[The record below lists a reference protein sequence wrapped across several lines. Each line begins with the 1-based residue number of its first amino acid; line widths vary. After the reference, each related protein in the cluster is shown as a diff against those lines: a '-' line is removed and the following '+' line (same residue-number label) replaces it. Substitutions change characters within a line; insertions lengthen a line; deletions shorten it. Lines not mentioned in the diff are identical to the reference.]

1 MSSQLTRRSFLTRT
15 ALAGAALSLPARVY
29 SQAEGSNSDIRVA
42 VVGFNGRGQS
52 HISAYLGMKGVR
64 IVALCD
70 VDQAVLDK
78 GVAQLA
84 AKNQVVTPFK
94 DIRKLLDSGEVDAI
108 SIATPN
114 HWHSL
119 GAIWALQAGK
129 DVYVEKPISHNVWE
143 GRQLVKATEKYKK
156 IVQMGV
162 QSRSAKGIASVI
174 DWMKKDQPLGKLKWV
189 RGLCYKRRPSIGL
202 VSGEQAVPETVDY
215 DLWSGPA
222 PLVPSHRNDPKY
234 GTLHY
239 AWHWIWNYGNGDLG
253 NQGIH
258 QMDIAR
264 RFTGEMALAPKVW
277 SIGGRLGYKDD
288 GETPNSQIV
297 FHDYEAAPLIFEV
310 RGLPDKSESK
320 EMDKYRGASVGV
332 VAQYENGYVVAPDYQ
347 NAAVFDNEDKLIR
360 RYGKPPMAKD
370 MTESNPLPASENP
383 PTVEGAPAPKD
394 EGHFDNFI
402 ACVRSRK
409 SENLNGK
416 IIDGH
421 ISSALCHTGNISYLL
436 GKKATP
442 AEMREEVTSNKEA
455 LDSLNR
461 LATHLEAN
469 GVDLNVEKLSLGQFL
484 KMDPKTEKFIKNP
497 AADKLLTR
505 VYRKPY
511 IVPEKV

>member
-29 SQAEGSNSDIRVA
+29 SQAEGANGDIRVA

-84 AKNQVVTPFK
+84 AKNQVVTPYK

-162 QSRSAKGIASVI
+162 QSRSAKGIAEVI

-202 VSGEQAVPETVDY
+202 VSGDQPVPETVDY

-277 SIGGRLGYKDD
+277 SLGGRLGYKDD

-297 FHDYEAAPLIFEV
+297 FQDYAAAPLIFEV
-310 RGLPDKSESK
+310 RGLPDKTDSK

-370 MTESNPLPASENP
+370 MVESNPLPAAEKP
-383 PTVEGAPAPKD
+383 AEGGAAPKD

-402 ACVRSRK
+402 SCVRSRK
-409 SENLNGK
+409 SEDLNGK

-442 AEMREEVTSNKEA
+442 AELREDLTTNKEA

-469 GVDLNVEKLSLGQFL
+469 GVDLNLDKLTLGQFL